1 MRHKVVRLIMKK
13 HAVCAEKKSEI
24 KDRIQ
29 HPTEIFS
36 DFNHDML

>member
-1 MRHKVVRLIMKK
+1 LVRLIIEKSTQLRG
-13 HAVCAEKKSEI
+13 KKSEI